1 MHVARVISWL
11 LVVAILIAN
20 HVHLAALQVPAWAG
34 MLVNYS
40 RDNGLAEAA
49 EMTFDGDH
57 PCPMCCAIEKAQ
69 TEDADH
75 QMTASISTLKIIL
88 FLEAES
94 LQLHLPATTEQ
105 LFWQSMEAPSF
116 HIRPLLQPP
125 RNLT

>member
-1 MHVARVISWL
+1 MRRWVQSFL
-11 LVVAILIAN
+11 ILALCITAN
-20 HVHLAALQVPAWAG
+20 LHLPVLQVVAWAG

-75 QMTASISTLKIIL
+75 QMTASVSTLKIIL